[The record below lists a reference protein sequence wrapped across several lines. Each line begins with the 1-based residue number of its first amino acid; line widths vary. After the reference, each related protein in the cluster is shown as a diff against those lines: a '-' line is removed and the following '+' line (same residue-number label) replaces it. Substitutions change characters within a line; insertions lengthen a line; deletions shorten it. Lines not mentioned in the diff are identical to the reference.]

1 MKLLLLRCPKCAH
14 PLAPG
19 QNDQVVQCPNCRGAV
34 SISESGIRTQPAR
47 YVAPAVAEPPAWLPF
62 WVYQGQVTIK
72 ERKTQGGRSAEQ
84 EARTFWAN
92 PRRLFVP
99 AWESELAEAR
109 ELAQR
114 LLQEQPVLEAMDPPE
129 GASFRPAVV
138 TAEDARKL
146 LELVIVSMEANR
158 NDWMDSLDFDLKLES
173 EVLYLFPGESK
184 EDGWR
189 LLIKN
194 S

>member
-1 MKLLLLRCPKCAH
+1 
-14 PLAPG
+14 
-19 QNDQVVQCPNCRGAV
+19 V
-34 SISESGIRTQPAR
+34 SISENGIRTQPAR
-47 YVAPAVAEPPAWLPF
+47 YVAPAVAEPPSWLPF

-114 LLQEQPVLEAMDPPE
+114 LLQEQPVLEATTPPE
-129 GASFRPAVV
+129 GAAFQPTVI

-146 LELVIVSMEANR
+146 LELVVVSLEANR
-158 NDWMDSLDFDLKLES
+158 KDWMESLDFDLKLES
-173 EVLYLFPGESK
+173 EVLYLFPAERN

-189 LLIKN
+189 LLMKN